1 MLDLTEGEAYA
12 IAEFID
18 ATLLQHIR
26 NDPDIDSMRWL
37 RGMVHGYEKL
47 WQFSGYVG
55 LTEYDQK

>member
-1 MLDLTEGEAYA
+1 MLDLTKDEAFA

-26 NDPDIDSMRWL
+26 TDPDVDSMLWL

-47 WQFSGYVG
+47 CQFSGYVG
-55 LTEYDQK
+55 LTEYDRK